1 MTPHTSMAW
10 VLSMATAL
18 AATTVPTH
26 AQELLAGDTRLAC
39 EAVLCL
45 ATGQRPNECTPS
57 LQRYFGIRGRK
68 PGDTI
73 RERIN
78 FLKKC
83 PASNQSP
90 QMASLIDS
98 MAAGAGSCDP
108 ASLNIALQSSW
119 SAGDGP
125 QRTFISNQLPA
136 VCSAYTQNAYTD
148 QATLSVRYVGIPK
161 RGGYWIEAARWDAA
175 QAAWIANA
183 AAEDT
188 ARVRMTIEA
197 NTNAGQ

>member
-1 MTPHTSMAW
+1 
-10 VLSMATAL
+10 
-18 AATTVPTH
+18 VP
-26 AQELLAGDTRLAC
+26 AQAQKLLTGDTRLAC

-45 ATGQRPNECTPS
+45 ATSQRPNECTPS

-78 FLKKC
+78 FLKRC

-98 MAAGAGSCDP
+98 MAAGAGACDP
-108 ASLNIALQSSW
+108 AALNIALQSSW

-125 QRTFISNQLPA
+125 QPTFISNQLPA

-148 QATLSVRYVGIPK
+148 QATLGVRYVGIPE
-161 RGGYWIEAARWDAA
+161 RGGYWIEAARWDVA
-175 QAAWIANA
+175 QAAWMTSA
-183 AAEDT
+183 AAEDA
-188 ARVRMTIEA
+188 ARLRNATGSNV
-197 NTNAGQ
+197 NAGR